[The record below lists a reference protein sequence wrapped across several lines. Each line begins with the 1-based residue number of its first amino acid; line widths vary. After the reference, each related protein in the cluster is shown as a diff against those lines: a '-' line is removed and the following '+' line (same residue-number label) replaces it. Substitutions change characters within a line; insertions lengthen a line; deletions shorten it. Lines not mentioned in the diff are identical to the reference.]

1 MKRLLVLLAVCCVS
15 GCASRRFCTGPM
27 VPINRP
33 AAAPARHADGAPTP
47 GATRRPGRT
56 RRVSRS

>member
-1 MKRLLVLLAVCCVS
+1 MKRLLVLLALCCMS

-33 AAAPARHADGAPTP
+33 VRTPARHAQQAVRHARP
-47 GATRRPGRT
+47 RRPAEARRGGR
-56 RRVSRS
+56 S